1 VKRGKAYGSQWS
13 RAADFALGGWALS
26 PIFTAQGGLPL
37 TINSGQVV
45 NIGGERRFRPDRIA
59 NGALPDNQRSVDR
72 WFDTSAFVTLSN
84 TPGAVGFVPNRIM
97 GNSGVGILRG
107 PGLVNLDFN
116 LSKDFPIHEQ
126 VSAQFRAEFFN
137 ALNHTNLGVPGIMI
151 GGGFGQ
157 IVSAADARI
166 IQFALKLRF

>member
-1 VKRGKAYGSQWS
+1 MGAIAVEPAAHADLIGRVYHCGGQDNAQQSACCDIH
-13 RAADFALGGWALS
+13 RAD
-26 PIFTAQGGLPL
+26 T
-37 TINSGQVV
+37 
-45 NIGGERRFRPDRIA
+45 ERPCPDS
-59 NGALPDNQRSVDR
+59 QRSVDR
-72 WFDTSAFVTLSN
+72 WFDTSAFVALSN
-84 TPGAVGFVPNRIM
+84 TPGAVGFVPNRII

-116 LSKDFPIHEQ
+116 LSKEFPIHEQ

-137 ALNHTNLGVPGIMI
+137 SLNHTNLGVPGIMI

-166 IQFALKLRF
+166 IQFALKLYF